1 MTAALHQSRTHS
13 GYYSTSGDEFVLYS
27 GRPDSKSN
35 RAGEARSDVTFRF
48 ARIACCADGSWALTF
63 SRAANRIRLIFCS
76 ILLCGPLALVSP
88 VQADW
93 NVPEP
98 FAEKFEVLGPKQ
110 QVFLTSGAVLDFLP
124 QRQLE
129 HEFNTRNPEQ
139 IAVLVDELL
148 ALADAMGYDPEKDM
162 GAIPLNLNATYFN
175 RGALPTPEALRE
187 MKRTPG
193 PFGVHRYLY
202 PMSGVPTFAG
212 APVAIWPEDLVA
224 GNVDVAIVGVPSNMS
239 SGRRDAGNGP
249 DAMRSLN
256 TIALRDGQS
265 LLEPLDVLSVVD
277 YGNFSVDGL
286 STERTATRVARMVA
300 DTTATGAVVMIVG
313 GDTSMLYP
321 GVAGVA
327 EVKGAES
334 FGLLHFSAHPDVVRN
349 DDHQISDR
357 RAVFSLLDDDKIA
370 GQDTILVG
378 LRGDDLDKE
387 SLQWL
392 RDQQVRYH
400 TMAGI
405 QSRGLDKVLQRV
417 EKEVSRGP
425 GAFFV
430 SVDVSVLDPAEMP
443 AAGRLVTQ
451 GMRLAEVAQMIR
463 FVCAEKDIVGFEI
476 TDLAPMLDTSRVS
489 TANANA
495 LLNACLNGMAVRASG
510 LEPDYIHPLTFD
522 HGQR

>member
-1 MTAALHQSRTHS
+1 MTISRGARRIRSVFWSMLFCGLPLLVSSVHADWQVPAPLVEKLAAL
-13 GYYSTSGDEFVLYS
+13 
-27 GRPDSKSN
+27 N
-35 RAGEARSDVTFRF
+35 
-48 ARIACCADGSWALTF
+48 
-63 SRAANRIRLIFCS
+63 
-76 ILLCGPLALVSP
+76 
-88 VQADW
+88 
-93 NVPEP
+93 PE
-98 FAEKFEVLGPKQ
+98 Q
-110 QVFLTSGAVLDFLP
+110 QGFLTSGAVLDFLP

-129 HEFNTRNPEQ
+129 HEFNTRKPEQ
-139 IAVLVDELL
+139 LAELVNELM
-148 ALADAMGYDPEKDM
+148 ALADAMDYDPEKDM
-162 GAIPLNLNATYFN
+162 GAIPLNLNSTYFN

-187 MKRTPG
+187 LQRDPG
-193 PFGVHRYLY
+193 PFGVHRYLF

-212 APVAIWPEDLVA
+212 APVAIWPEDLVV

-239 SGRRDAGNGP
+239 SGRRDSGSGP

-300 DTTATGAVVMIVG
+300 ETSATGAVLMIVG

-327 EVKGAES
+327 QVKGAGS

-349 DDHQISDR
+349 DDHQLSDR
-357 RAVFSLLDDDKIA
+357 RAVFSLLDDDKID
-370 GQDTILVG
+370 GEDTILVG
-378 LRGDDLDKE
+378 LRGDDLDQE

-425 GAFFV
+425 GTFFV

-451 GMRLAEVAQMIR
+451 GMRLAAVARLIR
-463 FVCAEKDIVGFEI
+463 FVCAEKEIVGFEI

-510 LEPDYIHPLTFD
+510 LDPDYIHPLTFD